1 MPSIYKAVL
10 CKKII
15 LLTYIL
21 HNDTVP
27 GMDFMQTIY
36 NNIGRMSLQFQ
47 HMNRDIF
54 ARAQAGRRFGPGAT
68 RFRTADGGTGFVYK

>member
-1 MPSIYKAVL
+1 
-10 CKKII
+10 
-15 LLTYIL
+15 
-21 HNDTVP
+21 
-27 GMDFMQTIY
+27 MQTIY
-36 NNIGRMSLQFQ
+36 NNIGRMSSQFQ